1 MTVRADGLIVHL
13 EGQCPVE
20 EAEAL
25 TGLLSSPGPWTVDLT
40 LCRHLHGAVVQVL
53 LRFRPALAGE
63 SEISFI
69 RDLLGP
75 ALVSS
80 NLQTEQVTE

>member
-1 MTVRADGLIVHL
+1 MSVRADGLTVRL

-25 TGLLSSPGPWTVDLT
+25 ASLLSSPGPWTVDLT
-40 LCRHLHGAVVQVL
+40 LCRHLHGAVVQVML
-53 LRFRPALAGE
+53 SFRPTIVGV
-63 SEISFI
+63 SDVSFI

-75 ALVSS
+75 AMVSA